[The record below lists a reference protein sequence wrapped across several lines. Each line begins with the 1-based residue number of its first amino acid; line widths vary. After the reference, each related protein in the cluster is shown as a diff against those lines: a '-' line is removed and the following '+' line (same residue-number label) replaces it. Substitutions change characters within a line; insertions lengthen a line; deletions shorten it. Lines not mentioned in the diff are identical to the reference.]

1 MHFFLS
7 LNQIDYYEY
16 YFFILASPF
25 DQQIY
30 ISNSGVQATVTTF
43 KLATQT
49 PGEMLFTS
57 RAWFQPNQ
65 RLTFT
70 ARSSKVLF
78 EEATKRLKLSESN
91 CGLNTLEFDARLG
104 IFISGT
110 IQPSQLDAVELT
122 LTNQNGEVLEKA
134 LVSDKFRLG
143 PLKAPYSQYD
153 VTLVK
158 SGYLFTH
165 QSAGTK
171 ADTVHY
177 EFIAEKLGQLRVS
190 VLETKTG
197 LKLDSVLLS
206 LSSENRQFRQN
217 FKTDALGE
225 ALFENLKPGLYYL
238 IVMMQEYE
246 FTPNSHPVRVA
257 DGEQTSLQVGAVR
270 TAYSCVG
277 KVSSINGQAENGAQ
291 VEAVGVYRAAD
302 GDAEGCAQSQESG
315 TVENGVYRVFN
326 LKPRCEYVLRV
337 GQAKGQVRIVPES
350 YGFVVGET
358 DVVDRDFVVLDSGDK
373 VDFSLGVSFKALD
386 SPMFA
391 SMHYFVKVRRF
402 CIR

>member
-1 MHFFLS
+1 M
-7 LNQIDYYEY
+7 
-16 YFFILASPF
+16 
-25 DQQIY
+25 
-30 ISNSGVQATVTTF
+30 TTF

-49 PGEMLFTS
+49 PGEMVFTS

-65 RLTFT
+65 WLTFT
-70 ARSSKVLF
+70 ARSAKVLF
-78 EEATKRLKLSESN
+78 EEATKRLRLSESN
-91 CGLNTLEFDARLG
+91 CGLNTLEFEARLG

-110 IQPSQLDAVELT
+110 IQPSQLDDVELT
-122 LTNQNGEVLEKA
+122 LTNQNGDVLEKA
-134 LVSDKFRLG
+134 LVSDRFRLG

-165 QSAGTK
+165 QSAAK

-177 EFIAEKLGQLRVS
+177 EFSAEKLGQLRVS

-197 LKLDSVLLS
+197 LRLDSVLLS

-246 FTPNSHPVRVA
+246 FSPNSHPVRVA
-257 DGEQTSLQVGAVR
+257 DGEQTSLQVNAVR

-291 VEAVGVYRAAD
+291 VKAVGVYRAAD

-326 LKPRCEYVLRV
+326 LKPRCEYVVRV
-337 GQAKGQVRIVPES
+337 GQAKGHARIVPES
-350 YGFVVGET
+350 YGFVVSET
-358 DVVDRDFVVLDSGDK
+358 DVVGRDFVVLDSGDK
-373 VDFSLGVSFKALD
+373 VDLSVGVSFKALD

-402 CIR
+402 LIR